1 MAVFR
6 KRINYR
12 RSCGLLLFP
21 FTSLNKP
28 IGNWDVSNVT
38 NMDGMFY
45 RATSFNQD
53 ISTWDVSSVTDMS
66 DMFNNAHLF
75 NQDLSSWNV
84 DNATICNN
92 FYEETPSWTLPHP
105 CLSNCGILFIGM
117 CYQGGIIAYIDST
130 GQHRLNCCRRRP
142 KSRNT
147 MV

>member
-1 MAVFR
+1 MKAHTKIIKVALFVFISCIFMANNSFAESLPCPQTKYAFDPFMPGSGYGDGTVSLQGGFEGSH
-6 KRINYR
+6 KMAICNYEKEIN
-12 RSCGLLLFP
+12 
-21 FTSLNKP
+21 
-28 IGNWDVSNVT
+28 IIAD
-38 NMDGMFY
+38 
-45 RATSFNQD
+45 
-53 ISTWDVSSVTDMS
+53 
-66 DMFNNAHLF
+66 
-75 NQDLSSWNV
+75 WNV

-92 FYEETPSWTLPHP
+92 FYAETPSWTLPHP